1 MKYFVLIPDG
11 AADEPQE
18 SLGGKS
24 PLEYASIP
32 ALDRLAMQG
41 RVGLT
46 KA

>member
-32 ALDRLAMQG
+32 TLDRLAMQG
-41 RVGLT
+41 RVGDGE
-46 KA
+46 